1 MKMKPKV
8 KMFTFF
14 FPLLLILTALALREA
29 HAGTYLV
36 DFERD
41 TIGELPKGWAK
52 LCSMGPEKISGDP
65 SVEKDLANPDNKV
78 LKFDKSV
85 SASAY
90 YLEAGAEWND
100 YTFTFDF
107 LFGQDA
113 IYAWVFWA
121 VQDANNWYT
130 IQFRTIDPRGPYYYG
145 GYAEKGNCPW
155 GQWFE
160 GKPYPNG
167 KIPGAY
173 APNKWY
179 TGKIILTKNK
189 GWSFYVED
197 QLVLEHPDT
206 HYTSGSIGFGGQK
219 SDVYFD
225 NINITGKD
233 VPPMAIQPLLK
244 VTTTWG
250 EIKAER

>member
-1 MKMKPKV
+1 MVRKPNV
-8 KMFTFF
+8 RMLTFF
-14 FPLLLILTALALREA
+14 SLLILIFVALATQEA
-29 HAGTYLV
+29 PAGTYLV

-41 TIGELPKGWAK
+41 TIGELPKGWAQ
-52 LCSMGPEKISGDP
+52 LCSMGPENISGEP
-65 SVEKDLANPDNKV
+65 SVEKDLVNPDNDV
-78 LKFDKSV
+78 LKFDKGV

-90 YLEAGAEWND
+90 YLEAGTEWQD

-107 LFGQDA
+107 LFGENA

-130 IQFRTIDPRGPYYYG
+130 IQFRTIDTRGPYYYA
-145 GYAEKGNCPW
+145 GYAEKGECPW

-160 GKPYPNG
+160 GKAYPHG
-167 KIPGAY
+167 QIPGAY
-173 APNKWY
+173 AANEWY
-179 TGKIILTKNK
+179 TGQIVLTKNK

-206 HYTSGSIGFGGQK
+206 HYTSGSVGFGGQK

-225 NINITGKD
+225 NVTITGESI
-233 VPPMAIQPLLK
+233 PPMAVQPLLK

-250 EIKAER
+250 NIKNH

>member
-1 MKMKPKV
+1 MKPIV
-8 KMFTFF
+8 RLFTLFS
-14 FPLLLILTALALREA
+14 LLVLILAAVAVRRSPAE
-29 HAGTYLV
+29 TYVV
-36 DFERD
+36 DFETD

-65 SVEKDLANPDNKV
+65 SVEKDLKNPNNKV

-85 SASAY
+85 KASAY
-90 YLEAGAEWND
+90 YLEAGTEWKD

-130 IQFRTIDPRGPYYYG
+130 TQFRTIDQRGAYYYT
-145 GYAEKGNCPW
+145 GYAENGECPW
-155 GQWFE
+155 GKWFE

-167 KIPGAY
+167 KIPGVYVAD
-173 APNKWY
+173 KWY
-179 TGKIILTKNK
+179 TGQIILTKNK

-197 QLVLEHPDT
+197 LLVLEHPDT

-219 SDVYFD
+219 SDIYFD
-225 NINITGKD
+225 NISE
-233 VPPMAIQPLLK
+233 V
-244 VTTTWG
+244 
-250 EIKAER
+250 